1 MVTILVNNYR
11 VTIMGVVCNP
21 RPGSFTHALAKHA
34 KETLEGLGHELLL
47 HDLYQ
52 ERFDP
57 VLDASELAR
66 SFSLDGLVQ
75 TYCRELSSSAGLV
88 VLHPDWW
95 GQPPAVLKGWFDRV
109 WAPGSAYD
117 HATDLGAIRPRL
129 HGLRRTLAITT
140 LGAPGWVDWL
150 VMHQPVRRVLKT
162 AILGTCAPKSRF
174 EMLSL
179 YKSERVEPA
188 RFESFRRRI
197 AACLADWR

>member
-1 MVTILVNNYR
+1 MRALV
-11 VTIMGVVCNP
+11 VIAHPLESSPC
-21 RPGSFTHALAKHA
+21 HALARGA
-34 KETLEGLGHELLL
+34 IDTLAGAGHQVRVEDLYGSGFAPALSAAERTSYYAGAFDGGAVKSQVENLLWAEGL
-47 HDLYQ
+47 
-52 ERFDP
+52 
-57 VLDASELAR
+57 VLC
-66 SFSLDGLVQ
+66 FP
-75 TYCRELSSSAGLV
+75 T
-88 VLHPDWW
+88 WW
-95 GQPPAVLKGWFDRV
+95 FMPPAVLKGWFDRV

-117 HATDLGAIRPRL
+117 HAPDLGAIRPRL